1 MIIGLTGAAGSGK
14 DTVAGILVRSSKRNE
29 IDRAFG
35 IEADECRL
43 QEWQRI
49 AFADALYREVCD
61 AFGINIEIFRVREH
75 KETSTLALNMAQCGD
90 RAFVEVVRAIEW
102 NQFDWLAPHSPRQ
115 ILQWWGTDYRREQDE
130 DYWVRPVRCRVLAAQ
145 QQDRILRQ
153 EKSWA
158 FADVRRRN
166 EADLAYELSG
176 SVPGALVVVERDVEA
191 VAKHKTEAFWATC
204 TPDYRL
210 DNRHDLDQTR
220 SNLSA
225 ILDAHIAAQKRL
237 IG

>member
-1 MIIGLTGAAGSGK
+1 MIVGFTGPAGCGK
-14 DTVAGILVRSSKRNE
+14 DTAADILVSTRGFRKES
-29 IDRAFG
+29 
-35 IEADECRL
+35 
-43 QEWQRI
+43 
-49 AFADALYREVCD
+49 FATNLYREVSD
-61 AFGINIEIFRVREH
+61 AFGVSVDRLSNRAT
-75 KETSTLALNMAQCGD
+75 KELPMVGLEATLCDDLG
-90 RAFVEVVRAIEW
+90 FVEVLQHVDPE
-102 NQFDWLAPHSPRQ
+102 FDWHKPYSPRQ